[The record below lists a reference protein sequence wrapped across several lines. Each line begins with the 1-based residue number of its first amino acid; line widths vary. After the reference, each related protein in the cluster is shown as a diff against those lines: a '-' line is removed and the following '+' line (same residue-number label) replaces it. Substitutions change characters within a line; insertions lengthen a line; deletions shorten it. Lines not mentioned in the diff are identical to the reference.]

1 MSEELDLVRQGID
14 EVDKELVTLLKRRLQ
29 LVAKV
34 GEIKSRLGIPVYAPD
49 REQDMLAKRRNE
61 ARKHGIS
68 PQLIEDV
75 LRRIMRES
83 YSSERDAGFKC
94 VNPAARNIV
103 VIGGNGQLGSIFVR
117 LFRLS
122 GYTVDV
128 LSRRNWEQDAERMLS
143 NPSMVVVCVPID
155 VTLETIDKLE
165 HLPEDCILTDFTS
178 VKVKPVERMM
188 KVHRGPVMGLH
199 PMFGPDIASIAKQVV
214 VCCEGRMQD
223 QCEWVLSQMKIWGAR
238 IEKVSAVEHD
248 RAMSFIQA
256 LRHFTTYVYGY
267 YLEKYKVDL
276 DTLVQLSS
284 PIYRLELMLVGRLFA
299 QDPSL
304 YADIILSSE
313 RNIENIAAYKD
324 CIAEQVDMIKCYN
337 RENFIREFLA
347 VREYFGEYAGQ
358 FLKESKQLLDQARDS
373 IVHQT
378 L

>member
-1 MSEELDLVRQGID
+1 
-14 EVDKELVTLLKRRLQ
+14 
-29 LVAKV
+29 
-34 GEIKSRLGIPVYAPD
+34 
-49 REQDMLAKRRNE
+49 
-61 ARKHGIS
+61 
-68 PQLIEDV
+68 
-75 LRRIMRES
+75 
-83 YSSERDAGFKC
+83 
-94 VNPAARNIV
+94 
-103 VIGGNGQLGSIFVR
+103 
-117 LFRLS
+117 
-122 GYTVDV
+122 
-128 LSRRNWEQDAERMLS
+128 
-143 NPSMVVVCVPID
+143 
-155 VTLETIDKLE
+155 
-165 HLPEDCILTDFTS
+165 
-178 VKVKPVERMM
+178 
-188 KVHRGPVMGLH
+188 MGLH

-238 IEKVSAVEHD
+238 IEKVTAVEHD